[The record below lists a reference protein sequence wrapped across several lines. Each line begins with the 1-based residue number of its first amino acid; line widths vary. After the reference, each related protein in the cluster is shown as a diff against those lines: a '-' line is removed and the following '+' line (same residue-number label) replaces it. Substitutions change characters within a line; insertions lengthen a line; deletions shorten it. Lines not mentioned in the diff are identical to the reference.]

1 MEDHGMTN
9 DPRLQVIRNRVEDL
23 AAAEG
28 EAAALLDLALKR
40 PLAPAN
46 AIASLQ
52 RLRPMV
58 GANLERLAS
67 YLEDC
72 GDAAPRAA
80 EIGQPPTSPHDEPLS
95 EMLRRLCLVFQNCA
109 LGYAMAYELALRL
122 YEPRLREMAPKHLK
136 AHSDAALSIA
146 QLLPEVVAWQLDR
159 VGIHC
164 ECICPMCSL
173 GACGCVEYGTQTL
186 TDAWRGPVRADAGLP
201 GFVLQPPRPESQLA
215 QAGVRGGDRLL
226 TVDGQGVSAFDEVQ
240 SAVRKHGLGEEVAL
254 RIQRGTQTAREITV
268 HHVSDYLNR

>member
-1 MEDHGMTN
+1 MTY
-9 DPRLQVIRNRVEDL
+9 DPRHQLIRQRVEDL

-28 EAAALLDLALKR
+28 DVAALLDHAMAR
-40 PLAPAN
+40 PHAPAN
-46 AIASLQ
+46 AMSSLQ

-58 GANLERLAS
+58 GAHLEELAS
-67 YLEDC
+67 YLEDH
-72 GDAAPRAA
+72 GAAPSHAPKARKP
-80 EIGQPPTSPHDEPLS
+80 QTPDPDEPLS
-95 EMLRRLCLVFQNCA
+95 ETLRRLSLAFHDCA
-109 LGYAMAYELALRL
+109 LGCAMVYELALRL
-122 YEPRLREMAPKHLK
+122 FELRLREMAPRQMK
-136 AHSDAALSIA
+136 AHSEAALSTA

-164 ECICPMCSL
+164 ACICPMCSL

-186 TDAWRGPVRADAGLP
+186 TDAWRGAVRADAGLP

-254 RIQRGTQTAREITV
+254 RIQRGTQAAREITV
-268 HHVSDYLNR
+268 RHVSDYLNR